1 MHPCPLRRRRGH
13 GVRQYRRRPT
23 RPGGAGQ
30 ASCSL
35 WAHAPPGQDTYRR
48 FPPTGEGRR
57 SPPGDGWDHLRLPRP
72 DPCLGT
78 VAERQEH
85 GPAGN
90 GQKPLCPRGGRGE
103 RLVSG
108 TPPLVPPRPASSPI
122 LHDAG
127 PLRLLRRWRQ
137 HSAVTLVRQS
147 GRADLAKVVVS
158 ARSTGLAP
166 MGQLQRTPETPPAAS
181 RPDHPRLRRRERTS
195 LVKNRMRE
203 IRTSGSVRDGG
214 GDVPIYSADRM
225 VAADQFA
232 AAFDKPARHE
242 IVEGDDPAADA
253 VARLDDGDIVADA
266 AKLVGGG
273 EPGEAGTNYDDGFSG
288 GFCRFGQN
296 APTAEQHCR
305 AGGERLPQKFAAR
318 R

>member
-214 GDVPIYSADRM
+214 GDVPIYSAASSSPHSDGTEGGHADEHDEWNTCPSCGGRM
-225 VAADQFA
+225 IIIETF
-232 AAFDKPARHE
+232 
-242 IVEGDDPAADA
+242 
-253 VARLDDGDIVADA
+253 
-266 AKLVGGG
+266 
-273 EPGEAGTNYDDGFSG
+273 EPG
-288 GFCRFGQN
+288 CQ
-296 APTAEQHCR
+296 P
-305 AGGERLPQKFAAR
+305 RLWPLPSIGLDSS
-318 R
+318 

>member
-57 SPPGDGWDHLRLPRP
+57 SPPRDGWDHLRLPRP

-214 GDVPIYSADRM
+214 GDVPIYSAGNGTQRPQAGGEHGWF
-225 VAADQFA
+225 VQARQTAEKPELARIECRLKAGQK
-232 AAFDKPARHE
+232 KPAIEPRQYLHRQKE
-242 IVEGDDPAADA
+242 PRPAADPA
-253 VARLDDGDIVADA
+253 G
-266 AKLVGGG
+266 LVG
-273 EPGEAGTNYDDGFSG
+273 
-288 GFCRFGQN
+288 R
-296 APTAEQHCR
+296 APR
-305 AGGERLPQKFAAR
+305 PDRSR
-318 R
+318 RRDAWD